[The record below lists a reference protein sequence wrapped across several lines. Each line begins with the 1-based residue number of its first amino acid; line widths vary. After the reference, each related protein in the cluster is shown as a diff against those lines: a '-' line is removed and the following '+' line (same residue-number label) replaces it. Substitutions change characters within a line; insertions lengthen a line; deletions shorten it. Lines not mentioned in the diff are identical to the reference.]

1 MRPVPRPRTTI
12 TRHIHWF
19 DTDASSK
26 YHNTAPL
33 RLMEEAE
40 AALLHELGIVEEVY
54 GFLPRR
60 HLTVEYLKPLH
71 FWDPAEITVE
81 VAEVGRTSVT
91 YNFEIRRDGELHAN
105 GRVVAVHIDAEGQP
119 EPWSD
124 RHRGL
129 LEGAG

>member
-1 MRPVPRPRTTI
+1 M
-12 TRHIHWF
+12 RHIHWF

-40 AALLHELGIVEEVY
+40 AALLDDLGIVKQVY

-60 HLTVEYLKPLH
+60 QLSVEYLKPLR
-71 FWDPAEITVE
+71 FWDEAEVTVE
-81 VAEVGRTSVT
+81 VTEVGRSSVT
-91 YNFEIRRDGELHAN
+91 YSFEIRRDGELHAN
-105 GRVVAVHIDAEGQP
+105 GRVVAVHIDSEGNP

-124 RHRGL
+124 RHRSL

>member
-1 MRPVPRPRTTI
+1 MRPVPRPRVTI
-12 TRHIHWF
+12 TRRIHWF

-40 AALLHELGIVEEVY
+40 AALLDDLGIVKDVY

-60 HLTVEYLKPLH
+60 NLTVEYLKPLH
-71 FWDPAEITVE
+71 FWDLAEITVE
-81 VAEVGRTSVT
+81 VADVGRTSVT
-91 YNFEIRRDGELHAN
+91 YAFEIRRGGELHAA
-105 GRVVAVHIDAEGQP
+105 GRVVAVRIDADGSP

-124 RHRGL
+124 RHRWL
-129 LEGAG
+129 LEGEG